1 MSARIRSLLAVALA
15 ACCALTACTSSTPKT
30 STNQND
36 LELISWWTSGS
47 EADALKVLLD
57 ANKAQHPD
65 VEIRNAAVAGG
76 GGSNARVVLA
86 TRLAQNDPPDL
97 WQAFPQGTLEAYV
110 SRHQVADVS
119 SAFES
124 SGMAAAL
131 PQVVLDGVTFDSRQY
146 GMPTS
151 AHRNNV
157 LFFNK
162 ALLAK
167 AGVAEPTEGYT
178 LDTWVQDLKKVQSSG
193 STGLCLGSKDA
204 FTTSALFEN
213 ILLSKIGPDGWTQIQ
228 SDRFDWNG
236 AAVTSALETLREV
249 IGYAGTNAAT
259 QTWDAAAKDLAGG
272 QCAYLTQN
280 DSAYGELLKDG
291 AQEGV
296 AFGDIPFPGTTNTYD
311 AVVDIFVA
319 RAGAPSTAT
328 DFLAVAGQK
337 DVQTAFSRVKGSVPA
352 RTDADPNALDP
363 YEQKA
368 YAAYKEKTIV
378 WSITHGEA
386 MNPRFQQGFYDGI
399 AAYLASGDTKAFG
412 RAISDAVAGG
422 GGAPAK

>member
-1 MSARIRSLLAVALA
+1 MNRTFRALVTVALT
-15 ACCALTACTSSTPKT
+15 ACCALTGCTPSPSTSGDP
-30 STNQND
+30 NN

-47 EADALKVLLD
+47 EADALTVLID
-57 ANKAQHPD
+57 ANKRQHPD
-65 VEIRNAAVAGG
+65 VTIQNAAVAGG

-119 SAFES
+119 AAFES

-131 PQVVLDGVTFDSRQY
+131 PPVVLDGLTFDGRQY

-151 AHRNNV
+151 AHRGNV

-162 ALLAK
+162 DVLAK
-167 AGVAEPTEGYT
+167 AGVAEPSDTYT
-178 LDTWVQDLKKVQSSG
+178 VDAWLQDMKKVKDAG
-193 STGLCLGSKDA
+193 VTPLCLGAKDA

-213 ILLSKIGPDGWTQIQ
+213 ILQAEIGTDGWAQIQ
-228 SDRFDWNG
+228 QDRFNWSGPEVNK
-236 AAVTSALETLREV
+236 ALETFGTAV
-249 IGYAGTNAAT
+249 DMAGSDSAT
-259 QTWDAAAKDLAGG
+259 LTWDAAVKQLAAG
-272 QCAYLTQN
+272 QCAFDTQN

-291 AQEGV
+291 GQEGTT
-296 AFGDIPFPGTTNTYD
+296 FGDVPFPGTAGSYN

-319 RAGAPSTAT
+319 RSGAPNTAV
-328 DFLAVAGQK
+328 DFLGVVGTT
-337 DVQTAFSRVKGSVPA
+337 DTQTAFSKIKGSVPA
-352 RTDADPNALDP
+352 RTDADPAALDA

-368 YAAYKEKTIV
+368 YQSYKNDTIV

-386 MNPRFQQGFYDGI
+386 MNPRFQQGFYDGV
-399 AAYLASGDTKAFG
+399 AAYLSSRDTAAFG

-422 GGAPAK
+422 GAPAK